1 MFQQKQIKLTTRT
14 DYKEGQY
21 KTNLFWQTIVFQEP
35 KEKKKRKSLT
45 SSQKAKVCQLRQE
58 GVSQVKIAEKFSVA
72 EATIS
77 GIAHYKKIFCEDR
90 IDVFDTFLE
99 SGDSPEPITIKDA
112 IDFVTAAWNKDF
124 LSELFSFE
132 ELDQDNKPNITSEIQ
147 SLISAEEYIIADT
160 NLITT
165 EMPNDDEII
174 EAVKNRECIELG
186 DEVPNKLISFT
197 EALEFINRI
206 LLFLEQQPDGS
217 FKVNESLI
225 RNLRKLKKNV
235 KLKYIN
241 SSRQVIL
248 DPFIFG

>member
-1 MFQQKQIKLTTRT
+1 MLA
-14 DYKEGQY
+14 Y
-21 KTNLFWQTIVFQEP
+21 
-35 KEKKKRKSLT
+35 
-45 SSQKAKVCQLRQE
+45 
-58 GVSQVKIAEKFSVA
+58 
-72 EATIS
+72 
-77 GIAHYKKIFCEDR
+77 YKKIFCEDH

-99 SGDSPEPITIKDA
+99 SGDPLEPITIKDA
-112 IDFVTAAWNKDF
+112 IDFIAAAWNKVIPKTIRSCWRKTGILPKDF

-132 ELDQDNKPNITSEIQ
+132 ELDQDNEPNITSEIQ
-147 SLISAEEYIIADT
+147 SLISAEEYVIADT

-174 EAVKNRECIELG
+174 EAVKNRECIELE

-197 EALEFINRI
+197 EALKFINGI
-206 LLFLEQQPDGS
+206 LLFLKQQPDGS

-225 RNLRKLKKNV
+225 RNLRKLKKDV
-235 KLKYIN
+235 KLKHIN

>member
-1 MFQQKQIKLTTRT
+1 MAT
-14 DYKEGQY
+14 
-21 KTNLFWQTIVFQEP
+21 VFQES

-45 SSQKAKVCQLRQE
+45 DSQKAE
-58 GVSQVKIAEKFSVA
+58 
-72 EATIS
+72 
-77 GIAHYKKIFCEDR
+77 AHYKKIFCEDC

-99 SGDSPEPITIKDA
+99 SGDALELITIKDA
-112 IDFVTAAWNKDF
+112 IDFVAAAWNKRKTGILPKDF
-124 LSELFSFE
+124 LSELFLFE
-132 ELDQDNKPNITSEIQ
+132 ELDQDNKPNITSKIQ
-147 SLISAEEYIIADT
+147 SLIRRFPFDQPMSAEKYVIADT

-174 EAVKNRECIELG
+174 EAVKNHECIELG

-197 EALEFINRI
+197 EALEFINEI
-206 LLFLEQQPDGS
+206 LLFLEQQPDSS

-225 RNLRKLKKNV
+225 RNLRKLKKDV
-235 KLKYIN
+235 KLKHIN